1 MLSLSNCSTRLQM
14 APDIP
19 FRRTNKGQKKKRYFL
34 IQRSGISSKIKTP
47 ATIVSFMHGLKKEIC
62 EELQ

>member
-19 FRRTNKGQKKKRYFL
+19 FRRTSKGQKKRYFL
-34 IQRSGISSKIKTP
+34 IQRSGISSKIKTA